1 MATTPNNSTSW
12 SPSSSFCSPLD
23 KEGQLFSVNDMMSFK
38 DKFPTNNDS
47 STPIKHSKAIAANTT
62 TTPSS
67 SSQPSSHSKFVSPT
81 SVADSAPWSSDNVEM
96 DEGEIRTAAAAAAT
110 CVDKDEIQTENAN
123 SDEPEK
129 GESSPSQEGISAADQ
144 ALEIQIETLH
154 QSLGK
159 LSM

>member
-1 MATTPNNSTSW
+1 MATPNNSSSW

-47 STPIKHSKAIAANTT
+47 STPIKHSKAIPSNTT

-67 SSQPSSHSKFVSPT
+67 SSQPSSHPKFVSPT
-81 SVADSAPWSSDNVEM
+81 SVADSAPWSSDNIEV
-96 DEGEIRTAAAAAAT
+96 DGGEIRAAAAT
-110 CVDKDEIQTENAN
+110 CVDKDEIQNENAN

-129 GESSPSQEGISAADQ
+129 GESSPTQEGISAADQ